1 MTRPLP
7 LRRTLIIAIAALIA
21 TLTLAIAAF
30 STIALRGDL
39 IGRLDAQLTAATDRS
54 FDRFSPG
61 NADLQP
67 SGPPET
73 PKEDASRPP
82 SGTDV
87 LRMPGQREGTIA
99 GTIARSTTDSY
110 DNTATSVQL
119 ITTAGTLRSLTAEE
133 QAGLVATPNDGLPRT
148 VTVGDLGDYRVVAWP
163 AGIGSSESFVMGLPL
178 AEVNTTVL
186 RLALLISIAGVAGI
200 VLAVIAGTLI
210 VRLALRPLDRIASTA
225 TQVSTIPLDQGTVTL
240 TYRVDAR
247 DADPAT
253 EVGQVGEALNTLL
266 DHVATSLSARQASE
280 EKLRRF
286 VADASHELRTPLA
299 SIRGYAELTRR
310 SPEVLPEQAAH
321 TISRIESE
329 SVRMTSLVE
338 DLLLLARLD
347 EGDRMRRDPVDLT
360 QLLADAMSDAQAAG
374 PAHRWKLLL
383 PPKPVVV
390 SGDQLRL
397 HQVIANLCSNART
410 HTPEG
415 TLVTASL
422 RVEDTAAVLEV
433 RDTGP
438 GIDGVIID
446 TLFERFVRADTAR
459 SRNTGSTGL
468 GLAITAAIITAHN
481 GTISVASEPGNT
493 VFTVT
498 LQTAK
503 RD

>member
-1 MTRPLP
+1 
-7 LRRTLIIAIAALIA
+7 
-21 TLTLAIAAF
+21 
-30 STIALRGDL
+30 
-39 IGRLDAQLTAATDRS
+39 
-54 FDRFSPG
+54 
-61 NADLQP
+61 
-67 SGPPET
+67 
-73 PKEDASRPP
+73 
-82 SGTDV
+82 
-87 LRMPGQREGTIA
+87 
-99 GTIARSTTDSY
+99 
-110 DNTATSVQL
+110 
-119 ITTAGTLRSLTAEE
+119 
-133 QAGLVATPNDGLPRT
+133 
-148 VTVGDLGDYRVVAWP
+148 
-163 AGIGSSESFVMGLPL
+163 
-178 AEVNTTVL
+178 
-186 RLALLISIAGVAGI
+186 
-200 VLAVIAGTLI
+200 
-210 VRLALRPLDRIASTA
+210 
-225 TQVSTIPLDQGTVTL
+225 
-240 TYRVDAR
+240 
-247 DADPAT
+247 
-253 EVGQVGEALNTLL
+253 
-266 DHVATSLSARQASE
+266 
-280 EKLRRF
+280 
-286 VADASHELRTPLA
+286 
-299 SIRGYAELTRR
+299 
-310 SPEVLPEQAAH
+310 VLPEQAAH

-397 HQVIANLCSNART
+397 HQVIANLFSNART

-422 RVEDTAAVLEV
+422 RVEDTAALLEV

>member
-1 MTRPLP
+1 MRHPLP
-7 LRRTLIIAIAALIA
+7 LRRTLIIGIATLIA
-21 TLTLAIAAF
+21 TLTIAIAVF
-30 STIALRGDL
+30 STISLRNDL
-39 IGRLDAQLTAATDRS
+39 IGRLDSQLTAATNRS

-61 NADLQP
+61 NADTQP
-67 SGPPET
+67 SGPPEA
-73 PKEDASRPP
+73 PSGDASRPP

-87 LRMPGQREGTIA
+87 LRTPGQREGTIA
-99 GTIARSTTDSY
+99 GTIAHGAADS
-110 DNTATSVQL
+110 AGTSVQV
-119 ITTAGTLRSLTAEE
+119 ITNVGTLRSLTAAE
-133 QAGLVATPNDGLPRT
+133 QADLTTTPDDGVPRT
-148 VTVGDLGDYRVVAWP
+148 VHIGDLGAYRVVAWP
-163 AGIGSSESFVMGLPL
+163 AGAGTSESLVMGLPL
-178 AEVNTTVL
+178 AEVSATVL
-186 RLALLISIAGVAGI
+186 QLTLLISVAGIAGI
-200 VLAVIAGTLI
+200 VLAVIAGTFI

-225 TQVSTIPLDQGTVTL
+225 TQVSTVPLDQGAVSL
-240 TYRVDAR
+240 THRVHAR

-321 TISRIESE
+321 TIARIESE

-347 EGDRMRRDPVDLT
+347 EGDRMRRDSVDLT
-360 QLLADAMSDAQAAG
+360 QLLADATSDAQAAG
-374 PAHRWKLLL
+374 PNYRWKLLL
-383 PPKPVVV
+383 PPEPVRVR
-390 SGDQLRL
+390 GDALRL
-397 HQVIANLCSNART
+397 HQVVANLFSNARA

-422 RVEDTAAVLEV
+422 RVEGTAAVLEV

-438 GIDGVIID
+438 GIDEAVID
-446 TLFERFVRADTAR
+446 TLFERFVRADSAR
-459 SRNTGSTGL
+459 SRKTGSTGL
-468 GLAITAAIITAHN
+468 GLAITAAIVAAHD
-481 GTISVASEPGNT
+481 GTISVTSAPGNT

-498 LQTAK
+498 LPAVPG
-503 RD
+503 D